1 MQMSW
6 LLTLKGNVETGV
18 RVATEEQKY
27 WKSGRKVTT
36 AEKEAD
42 EFFVGSISYNS
53 EFRKHS

>member
-1 MQMSW
+1 MSW